1 VSLPQIWQSSA
12 DGAKPSCQRI
22 PAVSVFAVR
31 IGMRAKEAR
40 YPESE
45 TPGLDIQFSV
55 FGQRKDCLVTTPE
68 AKPRN

>member
-1 VSLPQIWQSSA
+1 M
-12 DGAKPSCQRI
+12 
-22 PAVSVFAVR
+22 SVFAVR